1 MPRSRASASYTITAR
16 DRTRAGVAS
25 ARNSIRSLDT
35 LVSRLGINFSILS
48 AAAAAAPLGIVAANV
63 PVIDSYGKLSETLG
77 IAVESVQGFID
88 ASERAGIAQNT
99 LFTSLQRGLRRV
111 SEAANGLGEAR
122 GALDE
127 LGLSATELERLAP
140 EERIASILDAIR
152 ELDDEGDR
160 VRVAAK
166 IFDSEGVSLIR
177 LTGDAVRDAT
187 DEMVSMGRAL
197 TEIDVSAVEQMND
210 DMQLLRSR
218 GRSATQVFTAEM
230 APAIS
235 GLVQLITG
243 ATDSMGGFRQASRF
257 ASDTFIDVVGIIGN
271 GVEGVDNFFS
281 AVGIGLQRLNVLANS
296 IGARFGDEE
305 DLAVLEE
312 SQRILREMEDS
323 LFAQTSDE
331 TFWSRLERQA
341 TEAREESEAAA
352 RDIENIRARIAN
364 TPLTTGGG
372 TVDNLGNIDRER
384 TAAESGFDSLIAT
397 LADQREAIDLQY
409 QDRLDTIERFRTALP
424 ERIQDATDAEVRALE
439 ARIDA
444 LAELDAREEEE
455 ANRERET
462 ALRPLQANLDQVR
475 AQLESESELIAR
487 EATNRLAL
495 LEELGQMDLDQ
506 RAEINELKIQLEED
520 TQRRLSQIEATSA
533 SDRLS
538 AQANFAAR
546 SFGIASSLVSN
557 LGGESRRA
565 QQIAAR
571 ASQIE
576 ALVAGISAAERAR
589 NHASLT
595 GGLISGGLA
604 AAASW
609 GATLA
614 NVAGIE
620 VALQGGTPGGASGG
634 GGSAGTGT
642 ATTFSNNFPE
652 ETAPN
657 INITFNF
664 DDEMIDRQ
672 VVNDMTL
679 DAIAEGT
686 QNRNLVYDQ
695 QNDVYIRNT
704 EGATT

>member
-48 AAAAAAPLGIVAANV
+48 AAAAAAPLGIVAANA

-218 GRSATQVFTAEM
+218 GRSAAQVFTAEM

-243 ATDSMGGFRQASRF
+243 ATDSMDGFRETSRF
-257 ASDTFIDVVGIIGN
+257 ASETFIDVVGIIGN
-271 GVEGVDNFFS
+271 GVEGIDNFFS
-281 AVGIGLQRLNVLANS
+281 FLGVNLQRLNVLANS

-305 DLAVLEE
+305 DLAVLEG

-341 TEAREESEAAA
+341 GEARTASEAAA
-352 RDIENIRARIAN
+352 REIEDIRARLGD
-364 TPLTTGGG
+364 TPITTGGG

-384 TAAESGFDSLIAT
+384 IAAESGFDSLIAT

-409 QDRLDTIERFRTALP
+409 QARLETIERFRTALP

-444 LAELDAREEEE
+444 LAELDAREDEE

-462 ALRPLQANLDQVR
+462 ALRPLEANLDQVR

-495 LEELGQMDLDQ
+495 LEELGQMDLEQ

-520 TQRRLSQIEATSA
+520 TQRRLSQIEATAA

-589 NHASLT
+589 NHASLA
-595 GGLISGGLA
+595 GGFIGGGLA

-679 DAIAEGT
+679 DAVAEGT